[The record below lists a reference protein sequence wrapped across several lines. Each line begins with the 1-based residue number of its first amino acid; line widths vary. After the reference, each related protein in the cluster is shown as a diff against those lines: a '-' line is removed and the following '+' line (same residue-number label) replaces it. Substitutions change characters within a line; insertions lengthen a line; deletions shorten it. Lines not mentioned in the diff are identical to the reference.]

1 MKRNENNKTI
11 PSILVWLLVFVSLL
25 FVTNLLKESVIKE
38 EIPYSE
44 FKKLVREGK
53 IKSVVITSDNI
64 RGEYEY
70 IDNEGNRKYK
80 RFVTVPIEDPDL
92 IKLLDEKNVIYKAQQ
107 GSRWW
112 WVFVNNFLPL
122 ILLVAV
128 WWFLFFRAAQIGG
141 RQALSFGKSRA
152 RLYSEKNIKVTFN
165 DVAGCDEA
173 KEELKEIV
181 EFLRDPRKFQR
192 LGGRMPKGV
201 LLYGAPGTGKTLL
214 AKAVAGEAGV
224 PFFSTSGSEFVE
236 MFVGVGASRV
246 RDLFEQG
253 RRHAP
258 CLLFIDELDAVGRYR
273 FSGIG
278 GGHDEREQTL
288 NQLLVEM
295 DGFDSREGIILI
307 AATNR
312 PDVLD
317 NALLR
322 PGRFDRHIYVAIPDL
337 KGREEILKI
346 HAKSVKLAKNVDLK
360 IIARRTPGF
369 VGADLANL
377 INESALLAARK
388 NKEEVEMEDLEEA
401 IERVVAGPQKK
412 SRVISEQEKKIIA
425 YHESG
430 HALLAKLIPGSD
442 PVHKVSIIPRGPS
455 LGYTLQLPLEDKY
468 LISRNEILN
477 RVTVLLGGRA
487 AEEVIFNDMTS
498 GAQNDLLKATEIV
511 QKMVCEYGM
520 SERLG
525 PITYRKKEGEVF
537 LGRDI
542 VQQREYSEETARV
555 IDEEVKRVIS
565 SCLES
570 AKRMLLENRA
580 KLEKLAETLI
590 EREILEG
597 SEIDEIL
604 KDKDNSKLERNGCV

>member
-1 MKRNENNKTI
+1 MKRNENNKPI
-11 PSILVWLLVFVSLL
+11 SSILVWLFVFVSLL
-25 FVTNLLKESVIKE
+25 FITNLFRESVVKE

-44 FKKLVREGK
+44 FKKLVRDGK
-53 IKSVVITSDNI
+53 IKSVVVTSDNI
-64 RGEYEY
+64 HGEYEY
-70 IDNEGNRKYK
+70 IDNGGNKRHRK
-80 RFVTVPIEDPDL
+80 FVTIPLEDPEL
-92 IKLLDEKNVIYKAQQ
+92 LKLLDEKNVVYRAQQ

-181 EFLRDPRKFQR
+181 EFLKDPKKFQR
-192 LGGRMPKGV
+192 LGGKMPKGV

-322 PGRFDRHIYVAIPDL
+322 PGRFDRHIYVSIPDL

-346 HAKSVKLAKNVDLK
+346 HARNVKLSKNVDLK

-412 SRVISEQEKKIIA
+412 SRVISEQEKRIIA

-430 HALLAKLIPGSD
+430 HALLAKLIPGCD

-511 QKMVCEYGM
+511 QKMICEYGM

-542 VQQREYSEETARV
+542 VQQREYSEETARI
-555 IDEEVKRVIS
+555 IDEEVKKVIS
-565 SCLES
+565 NCLED
-570 AKRMLLENRA
+570 AKRMLSENRN
-580 KLEKLAETLI
+580 KLEKLAEMLI

-604 KDKDNSKLERNGCV
+604 KDEEKIVN